1 MKFNF
6 LVAAT
11 WIALLSSCS
20 QTKVPNTDLDVARAF
35 INDILSN
42 NFNAAEK
49 LVMKDTININEDTN
63 KQYFDLFK
71 KEYESK
77 SKEELE
83 NYRNAD
89 IIINEISTVSDS
101 VSIVNYSTSFL
112 RNKSNKLKMVR
123 VNGQWLV
130 DLKYTFSGNM

>member
-20 QTKVPNTDLDVARAF
+20 QTKVTNTDIDVARAF

-42 NFNAAEK
+42 NFKEAEK
-49 LVMKDTININEDTN
+49 LVMKDTANINEDTN

>member
-11 WIALLSSCS
+11 CIALLSSCS

-42 NFNAAEK
+42 NFKAAEK

-112 RNKSNKLKMVR
+112 RNKSNKLKMVK